1 MSEITSG
8 QKIRQLRK
16 QAKLTQLQLG
26 KAVGVSAA
34 AVTQWEKDETR
45 PAGSSLI
52 KLATLFQVDATY
64 LLDNSTNK
72 EIDRLPIHNVSEP
85 PAHYGR
91 QASDLVPLISDVT
104 AGNWREAIDN
114 FSPGDAED
122 WIPCYVKH
130 SPSTYALRVNGPS
143 MEPEFRNGEIIVV
156 DPERAET
163 NGSFVIAKQKDD
175 NSTTFKKLIITEG
188 KKYLRAENPDWP
200 NRIIEIDGDWS
211 ICGVVIYSH
220 RVYV

>member
-34 AVTQWEKDETR
+34 AVTQWEKDETN
-45 PAGSSLI
+45 PTAASLI
-52 KLATLFQVDATY
+52 KLATMFGVDATY
-64 LLDNSTNK
+64 FLDNSTNK
-72 EIDRLPIHNVSEP
+72 EITRLPAHNVSEP
-85 PAHYGR
+85 PALYG
-91 QASDLVPLISDVT
+91 QHLSGLVPLISSVT

-130 SPSTYALRVNGPS
+130 SPSTYALRVDGPS

-156 DPERAET
+156 DPEKAEA
-163 NGSFVIAKQKDD
+163 NGSFVIAKRKSD
-175 NSTTFKKLIITEG
+175 NSVTFKKLIITEG

-200 NRIIEIDGDWS
+200 GRIIEINGEWS

-220 RVYV
+220 RVYA